1 MSPFPAHVSIV
12 SRVDHVLSKETWTQT
27 RKSLLLFLLCRICGM
42 QRRGRV
48 DKGATQEATTPRQT
62 AAPEAGPVL
71 KGIIL
76 YAIRTL
82 KINGVEINRSVF
94 RHTQTAS
101 RCRTRRVHSS
111 IHTAASTRCVPFT
124 STENTSRC
132 GLSVPDEPDV
142 VEAVCT
148 WKTRWV
154 PFAKGTRVE

>member
-1 MSPFPAHVSIV
+1 MDADQEIAGSTSFMSY
-12 SRVDHVLSKETWTQT
+12 
-27 RKSLLLFLLCRICGM
+27 LCHATERC
-42 QRRGRV
+42 RV

-94 RHTQTAS
+94 RHAQTAS

-111 IHTAASTRCVPFT
+111 IRTAAPTRCVPFA

-142 VEAVCT
+142 VDAVCT
-148 WKTRWV
+148 RKTRWV
-154 PFAKGTRVE
+154 PFANGTRVE